1 MEMKFKHYR
10 STIMEW
16 QIIKLNEDEMVL
28 GSKTKGPYWVR
39 SYDLDGTEMS
49 GAFFEELGEAVEYVT
64 YEVEGNV

>member
-1 MEMKFKHYR
+1 MKFKHYR
-10 STIMEW
+10 STKMEW
-16 QIIKLNEDEMVL
+16 QIVKLDESETVL

-39 SYDLDGTEMS
+39 SYDEDGNEMS

>member
-1 MEMKFKHYR
+1 MKFKHYR
-10 STIMEW
+10 RTKMEG
-16 QIIKLNEDEMVL
+16 QIVKLDEGEMVL

-64 YEVEGNV
+64 YEIEGNV

>member
-1 MEMKFKHYR
+1 MKFKHYR

-64 YEVEGNV
+64 YEVEGQV